1 MVFGFL
7 FFQNAP
13 NPKKTIKDLY
23 DLNGT
28 TPYKTNEIVP
38 GKLWEITYTY
48 ENSARFDEE
57 AKNKVKAMG
66 WDYSSETFK
75 RKILEGAASH
85 GQKVVETAKKDI
97 QIGLE
102 WAEKKTFS
110 DKERLEGYNRKLK
123 TFVVKLNNGNLL
135 LYAPVQIRDEV
146 GFGTWI
152 ESIGKVEWI
161 VVASCYHTLHL
172 QNVLQRQVLILL
184 YSSTYSVFSTKMSFL
199 RTA

>member
-1 MVFGFL
+1 MVFGIFL
-7 FFQNAP
+7 QNAP

-28 TPYKTNEIVP
+28 TPYKTKEIVP
-38 GKLWEITYTY
+38 GKLWEITYMF

-57 AKNKVKAMG
+57 KKNQLKAMG

-85 GQKVVETAKKDI
+85 GEKVIEAAKKDI
-97 QIGLE
+97 QIALE

-110 DKERLEGYNRKLK
+110 NEEMLEGYNRKLK

-152 ESIGKVEWI
+152 ESHGKVEWI

-172 QNVLQRQVLILL
+172 QNVLQRLSLL
-184 YSSTYSVFSTKMSFL
+184 
-199 RTA
+199 

>member
-1 MVFGFL
+1 
-7 FFQNAP
+7 
-13 NPKKTIKDLY
+13 
-23 DLNGT
+23 
-28 TPYKTNEIVP
+28 
-38 GKLWEITYTY
+38 
-48 ENSARFDEE
+48 
-57 AKNKVKAMG
+57 MG
-66 WDYSSETFK
+66 WDYSSEIFI

-172 QNVLQRQVLILL
+172 QNVLQR
-184 YSSTYSVFSTKMSFL
+184 
-199 RTA
+199 

>member
-1 MVFGFL
+1 MYIYLVLLNKNSYGLWHFL
-7 FFQNAP
+7 QNAP

-28 TPYKTNEIVP
+28 TPYKTKEIVP
-38 GKLWEITYTY
+38 GKLWEITYTF

-57 AKNKVKAMG
+57 KKNQVKSMG

-85 GQKVVETAKKDI
+85 GEKVIETAKKDI
-97 QIGLE
+97 QIALE

-110 DKERLEGYNRKLK
+110 DEEMLEGYNRKLK

-152 ESIGKVEWI
+152 ESLGKVEWI

-172 QNVLQRQVLILL
+172 QNVLQRFLL
-184 YSSTYSVFSTKMSFL
+184 L
-199 RTA
+199 

>member
-1 MVFGFL
+1 MVFGIFL
-7 FFQNAP
+7 QNAP

-28 TPYKTNEIVP
+28 TPYKTKEIVP
-38 GKLWEITYTY
+38 GKLWEITYMF

-57 AKNKVKAMG
+57 KKNQLKAMG

-85 GQKVVETAKKDI
+85 GERVIETAKNDI
-97 QIGLE
+97 QIALE

-110 DKERLEGYNRKLK
+110 DEEMLEGYNRKLK

-152 ESIGKVEWI
+152 ESLGKVEWI

-172 QNVLQRQVLILL
+172 QNVLQRLLLIL
-184 YSSTYSVFSTKMSFL
+184 
-199 RTA
+199 